1 MCVQVNITCKTLPC
15 TARSGCVYLK
25 SITLPAM
32 KKRAIIAL
40 TTIVLAGC
48 FSSKKTTSD
57 KKSASSPTQEDVN
70 RVASKFPGYT
80 LTELNEGKA
89 LYETQCGECHALYRP
104 TNKTEAEWQRIVP
117 VMVKKIN
124 SKGMVLNNEK
134 QDKILRY
141 LITMSGH

>member
-1 MCVQVNITCKTLPC
+1 
-15 TARSGCVYLK
+15 
-25 SITLPAM
+25 M

-57 KKSASSPTQEDVN
+57 KKSVSSAPTQEDVN

-89 LYETQCGECHALYRP
+89 LYETHCGQCHALFPP
-104 TNKTEAEWQRIVP
+104 TKESEAEWQRIVP
-117 VMVKKIN
+117 VMAKKIN
-124 SKGMVLNNEK
+124 SKGMVLTSEK